1 MASKESNHDLL
12 QGMSMTEKIANF
24 LVLIGEEST
33 VKIFQNL
40 PKQMVEDLS
49 IAITRIHAIGK
60 ETSLAVLD
68 EFHLLIKSNAYISSG
83 GFEYAKDILYKSLG
97 KAEADAVLAKLA
109 RMQEA
114 QQSFAYLDNIDPKQL
129 ADFIKDES
137 PQTIAVVLS
146 HMDASDASEVL
157 TKLDDSLKVKI
168 SMQMATIKDVSPA
181 IVQSMSNVLEKK
193 LESLLAS
200 IVTVGG
206 VKTVADILN
215 KMGPKS
221 SDILSNISGI
231 DPILAGK
238 IKENM
243 FIFEDLLGLE
253 QAHIMKV
260 IGNVET
266 EDLTVAL
273 KNSPPEEME
282 IILGAMSQRAK
293 DRFNEEFE
301 MLGKTKIKDIEEA
314 QKKILEVAM
323 KLLESGE
330 IERPEEEE

>member
-1 MASKESNHDLL
+1 
-12 QGMSMTEKIANF
+12 
-24 LVLIGEEST
+24 
-33 VKIFQNL
+33 
-40 PKQMVEDLS
+40 
-49 IAITRIHAIGK
+49 
-60 ETSLAVLD
+60 
-68 EFHLLIKSNAYISSG
+68 
-83 GFEYAKDILYKSLG
+83 
-97 KAEADAVLAKLA
+97 
-109 RMQEA
+109 MQEA
-114 QQSFAYLDNIDPKQL
+114 KSAFAYLDNIDPKQL

-146 HMDASDASEVL
+146 HMDPADASEVL
-157 TKLDDSLKVKI
+157 GKLEDSLRVKI
-168 SMQMATIKDVSPA
+168 SMQMATIKDVSPT

-206 VKTVADILN
+206 VKTVADMLN

-221 SDILSNISGI
+221 SEILNNISGI
-231 DPILAGK
+231 DPVLAGK

-243 FIFEDLLGLE
+243 FVFEDLLALE
-253 QAHIMKV
+253 QNYIMKV

-273 KNSPPEEME
+273 KNSPQEEMD

-323 KLLESGE
+323 GLLDSGE
-330 IERPEEEE
+330 IERPEEE

>member
-1 MASKESNHDLL
+1 MTNREANHDLL
-12 QGMSMTEKIANF
+12 QGMSMLEKCAHF
-24 LVLIGEEST
+24 CVLIGEEAT

-40 PKQMVEDLS
+40 SKELVEDLS
-49 IAITRIHAIGK
+49 TSITQIHSVDK
-60 ETSLAVLD
+60 ETSLAILE
-68 EFHLLIKSNAYISSG
+68 EFHLFIKSNSYISSG

-109 RMQEA
+109 RLQEA
-114 QQSFAYLDNIDPKQL
+114 KQSFAYLDNIDPKQL

-137 PQTIAVVLS
+137 PQTIAVVLA
-146 HMDASDASEVL
+146 HMDPSDASEVL
-157 TKLDDSLKVKI
+157 SKLDDSLKVKI
-168 SMQMATIKDVSPA
+168 SMQMATIKDVSPS
-181 IVQSMSNVLEKK
+181 IVRSMSNVLEKK

-206 VKTVADILN
+206 VKTVADMLN

-221 SDILSNISGI
+221 ADILNNITGI
-231 DPILAGK
+231 DPVLAGK

-243 FIFEDLLGLE
+243 FVFEDLLALE
-253 QAHIMKV
+253 QNDIMKV

-273 KNSPPEEME
+273 KNSPPEEMD
-282 IILGAMSQRAK
+282 IIKGAMSQRAK

-323 KLLESGE
+323 KLLDSGE
-330 IERPEEEE
+330 IERLEEE

>member
-1 MASKESNHDLL
+1 MTREANHDLL
-12 QGMSMTEKIANF
+12 QGMSMLEKVAHF

-40 PKQMVEDLS
+40 SKQMVEDLS
-49 IAITRIHAIGK
+49 INITRIKSIDK
-60 ETSLAVLD
+60 KISLAILE
-68 EFHLLIKSNAYISSG
+68 EFHLFIKSNSYISSG
-83 GFEYAKDILYKSLG
+83 GFDYAKDILYKSLG
-97 KAEADAVLAKLA
+97 KAEADIVLAKLA

-114 QQSFAYLDNIDPKQL
+114 QQAFAYLDNIDPKQL

-146 HMDASDASEVL
+146 HMEANDASEVL
-157 TKLDDSLKVKI
+157 SKLDDSLKVKI
-168 SMQMATIKDVSPA
+168 SMQMATIKDVSPS

-206 VKTVADILN
+206 VKTVADMLN

-221 SDILSNISGI
+221 SEILNNISGI
-231 DPILAGK
+231 DPVLAGK

-243 FIFEDLLGLE
+243 FVFEDLLALE
-253 QAHIMKV
+253 QNDIMKV

-266 EDLTVAL
+266 EDLTKAL
-273 KNSPPEEME
+273 KNSPEEE
-282 IILGAMSQRAK
+282 IAIIQGAMSQRAK

-314 QKKILEVAM
+314 QKKILEIAM
-323 KLLESGE
+323 NLLEAGE
-330 IERPEEEE
+330 IERGEEE